1 MFGDFRRAS
10 EDVERRPTGAYHQS
24 DRLRSI
30 LRSLAVFYLQSNPG
44 ADTIAFNVAAHM
56 RIWQASQGQLP
67 RHEFDRVLDE
77 LLYRLGAIKQGEDYA
92 RQLGL
97 GFMPAGEFNDQVWL
111 RDHPHLRTSRRF
123 AWSEI
128 VSRGSEL
135 FPSPPPNVD
144 LAYYKLQAYL
154 AAAFASA
161 GRDEALIS
169 SSLEGLVEG
178 KSCGTNLKEL

>member
-1 MFGDFRRAS
+1 
-10 EDVERRPTGAYHQS
+10 
-24 DRLRSI
+24 
-30 LRSLAVFYLQSNPG
+30 
-44 ADTIAFNVAAHM
+44 M

-169 SSLEGLVEG
+169 SPLEGLVEG
-178 KSCGTNLKEL
+178 IVRPEDWAWEPQEKAAGVLFRRQIAFQEIERNVGKFGKNRADVMKLLE